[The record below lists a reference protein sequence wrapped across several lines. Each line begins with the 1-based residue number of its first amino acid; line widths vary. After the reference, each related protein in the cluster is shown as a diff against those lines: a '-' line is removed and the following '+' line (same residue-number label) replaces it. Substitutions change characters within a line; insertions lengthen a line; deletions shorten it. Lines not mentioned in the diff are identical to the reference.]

1 MPSKKQ
7 IEKALY
13 KEKEILAM
21 EEKMRE
27 DKSWNVGVN
36 KRSKMREQKMNIK
49 EEEKLKKKKEMKQL
63 IEKDENEMNNYP
75 RPSTSRGKKDKFDL
89 LSESLANACKTKP
102 QIDQERKLL
111 EKESRKFE
119 QLRLEKEKE
128 RRIEKELE
136 IEKNY
141 KKKNIVRQK
150 GLIDIPKNN
159 RLEPICEEKSIYATG
174 IDDALELLDD
184 DELKK
189 SEKTTYHEFYE
200 RNLPIVEMQLPN
212 LRLSQYK
219 DKIQKMWK
227 ISYENPNNNF

>member
-1 MPSKKQ
+1 MPSKKH
-7 IEKALY
+7 IEKALK
-13 KEKEILAM
+13 KEKEIQAM
-21 EEKMRE
+21 EVKMKE
-27 DKSWNVGVN
+27 DKSWNIGLN
-36 KRSKMREQKMNIK
+36 KRSQIREEKMNIK
-49 EEEKLKKKKEMKQL
+49 EENKQKKKKEMKQL
-63 IEKDENEMNNYP
+63 IEKDEMINYP

-89 LSESLANACKTKP
+89 LTESLANACKTKP
-102 QIDQERKLL
+102 QINQERKLL
-111 EKESRKFE
+111 ELESLKFE

-128 RRIEKELE
+128 LE

-141 KKKNIVRQK
+141 KKRNIVRQK
-150 GLIDIPKNN
+150 GLLIDIPKNN
-159 RLEPICEEKSIYATG
+159 HLEPIHEEKSIYATG
-174 IDDALELLDD
+174 IDDALEQLDD

-189 SEKTTYHEFYE
+189 SEKISYHEFYE